1 MRTLILCT
9 VLIGLVA
16 GPMAGNVSHA
26 AVGKRVALVVGNAAY
41 ENATPL
47 ANPVNDGQAIAA
59 ALRRLGFVVIEAVD
73 QDKTGMQLLLR
84 EFARELQDADTSLFF
99 YAGHGLQVQRRNY
112 LVPIDA
118 TLESEVDLPFEAVAV
133 DVVLDLMEQTT
144 PQRLVFLDA
153 CRDNPLA
160 RRLARSTG
168 KTRSLG
174 VGRGLARMNNRVGTL
189 IAFATEP
196 DKVALDGD
204 DGHSPFT
211 SALLEHIETPGIEI
225 RQMLSRVRGTVIDN
239 TGGEQLPLDTSALV
253 DDFYFS
259 VPQQEP
265 EPQVAAIPEPP
276 APAPVAPAPAA
287 PVLSDN
293 STEHLFWNTIQSSS
307 DPNDF
312 LAYLSRYPE
321 GAFASL
327 ARNRLAVLGAAQQDT
342 EVAALNPT
350 QPILP
355 APEPAPQAVP
365 QPAPQTVPAT
375 PEPAPEPVVEVDPFD
390 ATMVATRNV
399 NVRRDPNTDRD
410 PVGVV
415 RQGNQ
420 VAVVGKVIGANWYRI
435 KRPDGEGEA
444 YVYAP
449 LFEPPAPVVAKA
461 PEPASPEPAPVVQ
474 AAPKAAPAQTAKVPA
489 QPVQVASVAPG
500 VVSSPKEPVT
510 RATVPAPQID
520 TAALTRTIG
529 ERRRNAMLRF
539 NYRNRGQVGS
549 DYIPFDRWS
558 DEDPHDEG
566 PRWAFADASQTKLES
581 SGAAYGMA
589 MRAIQVT
596 PEMFGVLMFSHATY
610 GGRATFATQRAADA
624 LKQWNFLTEH
634 RAKVTSKAS
643 LVFDGVQFEVA
654 ALALAPGAPASSCFG
669 FVAIKVNKRADGFVC
684 KTQGAPYEA
693 SQANAVLQQVYVPRL
708 IEP

>member
-1 MRTLILCT
+1 MRYLILCT
-9 VLIGLVA
+9 VLIGLVTSS
-16 GPMAGNVSHA
+16 VSHA

-41 ENATPL
+41 ENVTPL
-47 ANPVNDGQAIAA
+47 ANPVNDGRAIAE

-73 QDKTGMQLLLR
+73 QDKSGMQLLLR

-118 TLESEVDLPFEAVAV
+118 TLESEIDLPFEAVAV

-144 PQRLVFLDA
+144 PRRLVFLDA

-160 RRLARSTG
+160 RRLARSAG

-211 SALLEHIETPGIEI
+211 SALLEHIETPGLEI

-265 EPQVAAIPEPP
+265 EPQVAALPEP
-276 APAPVAPAPAA
+276 AVQAPVAPAPAT
-287 PVLSDN
+287 PVVSDN
-293 STEHLFWNTIQSSS
+293 STEHLFWNTIQNSS

-312 LAYLSRYPE
+312 LAYLARYPE
-321 GAFASL
+321 GAFAPL
-327 ARNRLAVLGAAQQDT
+327 ARNRLTVLNAAQKDT
-342 EVAALNPT
+342 EVATLNPT

-355 APEPAPQAVP
+355 APEPAPQ
-365 QPAPQTVPAT
+365 PAPQPEPQAVPAT
-375 PEPAPEPVVEVDPFD
+375 PEPAPEPVVEVEPFD

-461 PEPASPEPAPVVQ
+461 PEPAPAVQPAPVAQ
-474 AAPKAAPAQTAKVPA
+474 ATPKAAPAQTAQVKVPA
-489 QPVQVASVAPG
+489 EPVQVASVAPG
-500 VVSSPKEPVT
+500 VAASPKEPVT

-520 TAALTRTIG
+520 TAALTGTIG

-539 NYRNRGQVGS
+539 NYRNKGDIGS

-558 DEDPHDEG
+558 DEDPHDDG
-566 PRWAFADASQTKLES
+566 PSWAFADTSQTRLQS
-581 SGAAYGMA
+581 SSAAYGQA
-589 MRAIQVT
+589 MRAVQVT
-596 PEMFGVLMFSHATY
+596 PEMFGVLMFSQATY

-669 FVAIKVNKRADGFVC
+669 FVAIRVNKRADGFVC
-684 KTQGAPYEA
+684 KTQGAPFEA
-693 SQANAVLQQVYVPRL
+693 SQANAVLQQIHVPRF